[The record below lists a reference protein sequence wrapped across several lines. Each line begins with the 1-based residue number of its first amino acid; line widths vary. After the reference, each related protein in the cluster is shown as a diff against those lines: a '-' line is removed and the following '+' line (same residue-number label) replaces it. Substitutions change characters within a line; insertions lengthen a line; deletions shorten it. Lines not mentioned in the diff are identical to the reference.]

1 MKNNEA
7 IRSIPIIHSARP
19 PSRLVV
25 GRTGRVS
32 GHKPPG
38 EALAEVAPDCDS
50 KLAWAELVRW

>member
-1 MKNNEA
+1 M
-7 IRSIPIIHSARP
+7 RLYVRFPLTYSARP